1 MMINKFA
8 LALTIVGAV
17 NWGLI
22 GIFQFDLVSFIT
34 GGGGDPAPDNLLA
47 RILYTIVALAGV
59 WCISLLFR
67 EDDDAV
73 IAAHG

>member
-34 GGGGDPAPDNLLA
+34 GGGGSPAPDNLLA

-59 WCISLLFR
+59 WCIGLLFR
-67 EDDDAV
+67 EEDDAV